1 MGLHTEALQ
10 ASCRLLQTDDR
21 PSWLPPRPPW
31 PRKTRPLLLLL
42 LLLHRQAVGS
52 CMERLRRF
60 SRAEVHLLYQRID
73 EAFQVQLRGR
83 EMRWNAHPPTGCI
96 IRASDVGGRET
107 QPMQQAATAA
117 AA

>member
-10 ASCRLLQTDDR
+10 ASRCLLQTDDW
-21 PSWLPPRPPW
+21 PSWLPPRPPRPW
-31 PRKTRPLLLLL
+31 KTRPLL